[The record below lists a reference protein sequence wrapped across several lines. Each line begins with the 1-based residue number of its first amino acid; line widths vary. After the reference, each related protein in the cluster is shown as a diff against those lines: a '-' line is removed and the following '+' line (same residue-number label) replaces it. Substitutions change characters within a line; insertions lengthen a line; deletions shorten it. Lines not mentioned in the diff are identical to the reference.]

1 MHRVLFLWLNLCV
14 CPQVSVMVVASGL
27 SVLAAIII
35 SSYSCLTLTYG
46 QEDKEVFHHHN
57 SPEVVTSTHTITVL
71 ISDSFLDKVS
81 CSK

>member
-1 MHRVLFLWLNLCV
+1 MHRVFFLWLNLCV
-14 CPQVSVMVVASGL
+14 CPQVSVMVVASVL

-57 SPEVVTSTHTITVL
+57 SPQVVTSTHTITVL
-71 ISDSFLDKVS
+71 ITDSFLDKVT